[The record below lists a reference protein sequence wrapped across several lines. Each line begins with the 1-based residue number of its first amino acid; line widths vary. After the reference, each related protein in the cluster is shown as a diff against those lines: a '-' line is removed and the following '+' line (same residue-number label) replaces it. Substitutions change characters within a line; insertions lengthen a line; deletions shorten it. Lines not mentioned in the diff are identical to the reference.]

1 MKKNLIALM
10 MSIVIVMGSI
20 GGSSVIAAETTDE
33 SSTTESAVEET
44 ADEGIVV
51 PEIAD
56 GESVALE
63 EQEEASEV
71 TEPEQTEDVQDDA
84 ANSEEMEDSAEAI
97 TDETVESEMEEPSFQ
112 EEEIIEADAQEKD
125 EEDREAEAG
134 SVTGDNVAQ
143 AIWTKGNTT
152 FTFFY
157 GPMVSEGDSFKGE
170 IVTHVWSG
178 TDVIGSTED
187 ERDWYYYQEDDDSPL
202 NATCVVFDSSFL
214 AVKPRYTSSWFYG
227 FKKLTS
233 LDLSGLDTSNVTDM
247 SSMFSDCQSLTSLDL
262 SGFDTSNVTDMFGM
276 FCNCWSLTSLDLS
289 GFDTSNVIN
298 MHDMFHGCSSLT
310 SLDLSDFDTS
320 NVTYMTLMFAFCKSL
335 KSLDLSGFDTSNVEH
350 MDGMFGDCTCLTS
363 LDLSGFDTSNVEMM
377 SDMFSN
383 CTSLKSL
390 DLSGFDTSNVLWADE
405 MFDNCSSLT
414 TIYCADSTTNW
425 RVGKELNIFRGCYAL
440 VGKDGA
446 TQVAY
451 SDDSVDGSMAKSASL
466 GGYFTPKGSS
476 SVVDVAQAVWTK
488 DNRTLIFY
496 YGPQVSVGEEFNGE
510 PVTEVWSGASVT
522 DSGSDTPVWNAT
534 LSNVAVSVVFDT
546 SFSAVRPKSLYRW
559 FYGFH
564 SLGRISFTG
573 LDTSDVVNMKELFS
587 SCNSLINVDL
597 KGFDT
602 SNVEDMSYMFDG
614 CGSLKTIYC
623 ADSTTDW
630 SKITLSD
637 NMFRGCI
644 SLLGVDHAA
653 SIVYNEERTDGSM
666 AKAAGLGG
674 YFSCYYKNDEMAIGP
689 YTPNDMY
696 GFNNPRSRVDLN
708 IYKEFYRESKA
719 KELFDSKEDVDHG
732 MCGGMVVSA
741 MASLLRDTP
750 RVSSYNVSSL
760 YDLKKT
766 SKEANAALKY
776 IKYGQA
782 LYHSYPVQAALSE
795 NFGNLQGLYESVL
808 DFANGNSDK
817 PVFITIGVDK
827 NIENTRHALWGL
839 GISENTRASI
849 SIDVYDCNYPGEIC
863 KLYLKKTNDRI
874 TGWEYE
880 RTKKTFYTDSD
891 VWTSGVNTDV
901 GQLTFCTMF
910 CDYFV
915 ERFNNRGADS
925 YKASDDNLL
934 IKFDEGR
941 IQRAYDPIQYSDDLI
956 PIYNTSANDD
966 KNDDSVQFFWYKP
979 SDQKFQLDN
988 VPAGAKITF
997 ATDNDSVTV
1006 SAESDYS
1013 VSFLGKD
1020 RCEVVNIDS
1029 EDGDFT
1035 VSLYKPDEN
1044 SDYAEQLT
1052 ISGSG
1057 DSIEIDNRDETMHI
1071 SGADSVYATLESGT
1085 EDEEGV
1091 LQDPTVTHD
1100 ECLQNPENS
1109 SIDLS
1114 VSDEGVK
1121 IVNDTPAQ
1129 LKDLR
1134 ELTITG
1140 IENKI
1145 YTGKEI
1151 TLDIVIKDGDY
1162 KLVEN
1167 TDFAVDYLD
1176 NINTGRAGVIIKGE
1190 GRYTGNIGKT
1200 FYILPGKTTRGDMFN
1215 LANNVKVTWKEV
1227 PGARYYKVYREGVTD
1242 KKETRKDP
1250 VIVTTGLV
1258 GWDKDPGLTNGHAY
1272 RYKIVASLVGREF
1285 SDGDSPL
1292 SYSKLMYRLKTVV
1305 IRSAKNTAPGAVTIK
1320 YDKTT
1325 SGDSYVLQYSDNKD
1339 MKNAKT
1345 KVVLGA
1351 SNTSY
1356 VLKGLKKGKTYYISI
1371 RVRKKVNGVD
1381 YYTTFGVP
1389 KKVTITK

>member
-1 MKKNLIALM
+1 M
-10 MSIVIVMGSI
+10 
-20 GGSSVIAAETTDE
+20 
-33 SSTTESAVEET
+33 
-44 ADEGIVV
+44 
-51 PEIAD
+51 
-56 GESVALE
+56 
-63 EQEEASEV
+63 
-71 TEPEQTEDVQDDA
+71 
-84 ANSEEMEDSAEAI
+84 
-97 TDETVESEMEEPSFQ
+97 
-112 EEEIIEADAQEKD
+112 
-125 EEDREAEAG
+125 
-134 SVTGDNVAQ
+134 
-143 AIWTKGNTT
+143 
-152 FTFFY
+152 
-157 GPMVSEGDSFKGE
+157 
-170 IVTHVWSG
+170 
-178 TDVIGSTED
+178 
-187 ERDWYYYQEDDDSPL
+187 
-202 NATCVVFDSSFL
+202 
-214 AVKPRYTSSWFYG
+214 
-227 FKKLTS
+227 
-233 LDLSGLDTSNVTDM
+233 DLSGLDTSNVTDM
-247 SSMFSDCQSLTSLDL
+247 SDMFSNCRSLTSLDL
-262 SGFDTSNVTDMFGM
+262 SGFDTSNVTDMSYM
-276 FCNCWSLTSLDLS
+276 FSNCWRLTSLDLS
-289 GFDTSNVIN
+289 GFDTSNVT
-298 MHDMFHGCSSLT
+298 DMP
-310 SLDLSDFDTS
+310 
-320 NVTYMTLMFAFCKSL
+320 
-335 KSLDLSGFDTSNVEH
+335 
-350 MDGMFGDCTCLTS
+350 GMFEECANLTS
-363 LDLSGFDTSNVEMM
+363 LDLSGFDTSNVENIEF
-377 SDMFSN
+377 MFWK
-383 CTSLKSL
+383 CYLLTSL
-390 DLSGFDTSNVLWADE
+390 DLSGFDLSKMAYEGYSGSGLDG
-405 MFDNCSSLT
+405 MFEDCGKLR
-414 TIYCADSTTNW
+414 TIYCADSTTDW
-425 RVGKELNIFRGCYAL
+425 SSIGEADSIFFGCFAL
-440 VGKDGA
+440 VGEDGA

-451 SDDSVDGSMAKSASL
+451 SDDSVDDISMAKSASL

-496 YGPQVSVGEEFNGE
+496 YGPQVSVGEELNGE
-510 PVTEVWSGASVT
+510 SVTEVWSGASVT

-534 LSNVAVSVVFDT
+534 LSNVAVNVLFDT

-564 SLGRISFTG
+564 RLGRISFTG

-674 YFSCYYKNDEMAIGP
+674 YFSCFYNNDEMAIGP

-719 KELFDSKEDVDHG
+719 KELFDSKENVDHG

-741 MASLLRDTP
+741 MASLLYDTP
-750 RVSSYNVSSL
+750 SISSYNVSSL
-760 YDLKKT
+760 YDIKKE
-766 SKEANAALKY
+766 SRVAKAALKN
-776 IKYGQA
+776 IQYGQA
-782 LYHSYPVQAALSE
+782 LYFSYPVQAALGE

-817 PVFITIGVDK
+817 PVFITIGIDK
-827 NIENTRHALWGL
+827 NIDSTRHALWGL
-839 GISENTRASI
+839 GISENTKASI

-901 GQLTFCTMF
+901 GQITFCTMF

-925 YKASDDNLL
+925 YKAFDDNLL
-934 IKFDEGR
+934 IKFDKGG

-966 KNDDSVQFFWYKP
+966 KNDDSVQSFWYKS

-997 ATDNDSVTV
+997 ATDNDSLTV

-1013 VSFLGKD
+1013 VSFSGKD
-1020 RCEVVNIDS
+1020 SCEVVSIDS
-1029 EDGDFT
+1029 SDGSFT
-1035 VSLYKPDEN
+1035 ASYYKPDE
-1044 SDYAEQLT
+1044 DTDHVERLT
-1052 ISGSG
+1052 INGTG
-1057 DSIEIDNRDETMHI
+1057 DSVEIDNRDETMHI
-1071 SGADSVYATLESGT
+1071 SGADSVYATLESGK

-1129 LKDLR
+1129 LKDLS

-1151 TLDIVIKDGDY
+1151 TLDIVIKDGEY

-1258 GWDKDPGLTNGHAY
+1258 GWDKDPDLTNGHAY
-1272 RYKIVASLVGREF
+1272 RYKIVASLGGREF

-1389 KKVTITK
+1389 KKITITK